1 MIERLQDVRLQE
13 KNRINKGGEMLVNEV
28 KKVKVGK
35 DIEIGGNNRFTL
47 IAGPCVI
54 ESEELVRQIWW
65 YFFYCE

>member
-54 ESEELVRQIWW
+54 EIGRASCRERV
-65 YFFYCE
+65 

>member
-1 MIERLQDVRLQE
+1 
-13 KNRINKGGEMLVNEV
+13 MLINEV

-54 ESEELVRQIWW
+54 ESEELVMEAVS
-65 YFFYCE
+65 YTHLTLPTT